1 MASRVHPGTYKTRHF
16 NAPTCS
22 AHLAT
27 ELELSDFLKSVEKR
41 AFKRSVYHVRNEES
55 ALDIVQDSMM
65 KLAEHYGDKP
75 PAELPMLF
83 QRILSNCTLD
93 WFRRQKTRGALFSNM
108 SDFESAGEDGDFDLL
123 ETLNLQ
129 DSSEQ
134 TESAEST
141 TARAQILHEIEIE
154 VQELPARQR
163 EAFLMRYWEELD
175 VAETAAAM
183 GCSEG
188 SVKTHCSRAVQ
199 ALSKSI
205 ESKGNKTMNTKV
217 LSTDYRQAL
226 AEDRF
231 GHGIAAYLSDAS
243 DAIPHDISERLR
255 VARSQAVSKR
265 KLAPALRAASA
276 VVANG
281 SSAAMTI
288 GGGMGDENFSWWERI
303 ASALPLIALLIG
315 LAGINMVQ
323 NERRASEVAE
333 VDSALLLDDLPPS
346 AYTDPGFAQ
355 FLKANREFSK

>member
-1 MASRVHPGTYKTRHF
+1 
-16 NAPTCS
+16 
-22 AHLAT
+22 
-27 ELELSDFLKSVEKR
+27 
-41 AFKRSVYHVRNEES
+41 
-55 ALDIVQDSMM
+55 
-65 KLAEHYGDKP
+65 
-75 PAELPMLF
+75 
-83 QRILSNCTLD
+83 
-93 WFRRQKTRGALFSNM
+93 
-108 SDFESAGEDGDFDLL
+108 
-123 ETLNLQ
+123 
-129 DSSEQ
+129 
-134 TESAEST
+134 
-141 TARAQILHEIEIE
+141 
-154 VQELPARQR
+154 
-163 EAFLMRYWEELD
+163 
-175 VAETAAAM
+175 
-183 GCSEG
+183 
-188 SVKTHCSRAVQ
+188 
-199 ALSKSI
+199 
-205 ESKGNKTMNTKV
+205 MNTKV